1 MIQSGKILIFGKK
14 PERSLRVR
22 LFGVGKKFVPLM
34 QGFKNSGKGWGGG
47 KFSPVG
53 WEESEIFLRGGGGD
67 CFTGW
72 REPEDEWF
80 WQFKPFSNL
89 ETAFCEYW
97 ISIKFKIKR
106 TRVSKEYEIK
116 TMDQDQCL
124 QLKMLLLLSYNL
136 KIVI

>member
-53 WEESEIFLRGGGGD
+53 WEESEIFLRGGEGIVLLGEGNLRMSD
-67 CFTGW
+67 FDDSSLFQTKKRLSVNTEYQLNSKLRG
-72 REPEDEWF
+72 PECPKSMKLK
-80 WQFKPFSNL
+80 Q
-89 ETAFCEYW
+89 W
-97 ISIKFKIKR
+97 IRINAY
-106 TRVSKEYEIK
+106 T
-116 TMDQDQCL
+116 
-124 QLKMLLLLSYNL
+124 
-136 KIVI
+136 